1 MNRSRWILLTLC
13 VAALA
18 VASGCAPAA
27 TIPPE
32 STSSA
37 AEPTKATE
45 ATQPPA
51 ATEAPAVAETG
62 APTSGAPNPTAAGA
76 VSTATNAGQSDLPT
90 PAPTQAV
97 AATEPVAA
105 TAPLPTSV
113 SATAPPLAEE
123 PRVIELEYPVN
134 LRLASSSDVR
144 LSLVPDDESY
154 QLVTE
159 QADGTVVTQTV
170 TIPQPEG
177 YGVFAGAQLFG
188 VNFDIAPLDEQFL
201 RVNPGETLTW
211 RWSVRSQSAGDHTLT
226 VNLRLR
232 LISANDTREAQL
244 FSRALPVR
252 VWPLPG
258 PTWLYMGLGMLG
270 LVTGGAV
277 SVGALVWRGKRG
289 PQPRRPNIGLQL
301 DLPAGLQ
308 VEREDAQLLRTV
320 FGDYQRL
327 IVEREFRS
335 GYSGARALLALPI
348 KADGRAD
355 AHTIVKIGPSI
366 DIEREHLNYER
377 FVKNT
382 LPPVTARMQDT
393 PLRLNGRA
401 ALRYTFIAEAGQAP
415 ISLRQAFRRN
425 PDPTLLWRLFES
437 FAPTWWSQ
445 TRPIAFRL
453 AAEYDRVLPPHLVVR
468 PTGRAEAG
476 GAALTPES
484 DPAAFARGQAV
495 RVSRFPVAHPRADGR
510 SLALSAAPGDGR
522 APLRVSWL
530 SPQAPNGGPAAA
542 EIVATRS
549 DYLRDRVAG
558 VDLFGLPDPITRLP
572 EFLEATIVGGSS
584 IIHGDLNLENA
595 LVGPGGLVWL
605 IDFSETREGHVLY
618 DFARLG
624 AELIAHVLA
633 PTAGES
639 APFLAAWRRDQVDAQ
654 TLTGALFAIPQRL
667 RSDAQTIGEFELCL
681 LVACLG
687 ALKHD
692 NLDAQ
697 ARACLY
703 LAAADLAA
711 RRP

>member
-1 MNRSRWILLTLC
+1 MNRPRWIRLTLC
-13 VAALA
+13 AVTLTVLA
-18 VASGCAPAA
+18 GCAPAA
-27 TIPPE
+27 TRPPE
-32 STSSA
+32 SATPA
-37 AEPTKATE
+37 AV
-45 ATQPPA
+45 ATQLPG
-51 ATEAPAVAETG
+51 ATEAPAVAET
-62 APTSGAPNPTAAGA
+62 GAPNPTAAGA
-76 VSTATNAGQSDLPT
+76 VSTATNAGQSDLLTAT

-97 AATEPVAA
+97 AATLPVAA
-105 TAPLPTSV
+105 TGQVVTIVPLPT
-113 SATAPPLAEE
+113 AAPTTLPAFAEE

-159 QADGTVVTQTV
+159 QPDGTVVTQTV

-188 VNFDIAPLDEQFL
+188 VNFDIAPHDEQFL

-258 PTWLYMGLGMLG
+258 PTWLYMGLGVLG

-277 SVGALVWRGKRG
+277 SLGALVWRGRRG
-289 PQPRRPNIGLQL
+289 PQPRRPNTGLQL

-415 ISLRQAFRRN
+415 ISLRQALRRN

-530 SPQAPNGGPAAA
+530 SPQAPNGGPTSA
-542 EIVATRS
+542 EVVATRS

-633 PTAGES
+633 PAAGEA
-639 APFLAAWRRDQVDAQ
+639 APFLEAWRRDQVDAQ

-667 RSDAQTIGEFELCL
+667 RSDAQTTGEFELCL